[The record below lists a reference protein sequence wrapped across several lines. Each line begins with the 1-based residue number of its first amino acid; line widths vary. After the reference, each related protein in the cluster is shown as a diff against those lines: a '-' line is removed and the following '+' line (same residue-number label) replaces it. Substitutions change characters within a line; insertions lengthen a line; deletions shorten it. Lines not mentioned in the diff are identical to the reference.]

1 MNEKIKEIAKQAR
14 AWVND
19 TNNVPPDAEYLVYSQ
34 AYDTKFAELLIKDIL
49 YNADMPLIDRNEV
62 RRYYGLEQEPMP
74 VRDIGLV
81 TTTDWTK

>member
-1 MNEKIKEIAKQAR
+1 MNKQIEKLI
-14 AWVND
+14 
-19 TNNVPPDAEYLVYSQ
+19 SQ
-34 AYDTKFAELLIKDIL
+34 SFTDEQGEQFDMEKFAELLIKDIL